1 MIVLTFVVFSQYSS
15 PREKG
20 QEKDAVRR
28 GGGKVCASNAE
39 SWIFALQKGD
49 KFTLSRLTSYKN
61 AL

>member
-28 GGGKVCASNAE
+28 GQSSVMEPYGKLDIRPA
-39 SWIFALQKGD
+39 KG
-49 KFTLSRLTSYKN
+49 R
-61 AL
+61 